1 MRSTI
6 AKYHDCVN
14 SLVQEFDLSGP
25 DLGPDFNV
33 PMSFQEAS
41 SNLQKYRV
49 RKKFEV
55 PSKKANAKRAKY
67 SVLRMLMR
75 DCIGFS
81 FTPHL
86 VSQPE
91 RARLYKARIQ
101 IHEAFRN
108 FKLDFSN
115 LVLPTGETSISK
127 AGDVS
132 IYSKLNDVR
141 QWTCTADSFDLVATL
156 IYQTRWLKILAKKHF
171 GSYTKEDNDRLFYAF
186 QGHPKVGFEI
196 FKCKLLDIMRIVEGS
211 RITTVPKNNSVD
223 RVINCEPL
231 FNMVLQ
237 SVIGRTFRRVLRRYG
252 ITLEVAQS
260 VHRSMI
266 ALPHVA
272 TIDLSNASDSNW
284 MTVIEWLY
292 PKRVVSLLTKAR
304 SPVGRY
310 KGEKHTFNMLS
321 PMGNGF
327 TFEVMTA
334 TIFFLLR
341 GLDENVKVFGDDI
354 IINNNVAQDGISIL
368 EACGYEVN
376 KSKTFIN
383 SRFRE
388 SCGGFY
394 YEGVDKSGY
403 IESYDIT
410 YCHDIVDA
418 IVTVNKLL
426 RIRNLLNASLI
437 ETHVETVTPLLCM
450 NACPS
455 RDIGS
460 SYISYDMR
468 KVKKEDPD
476 FQKFFKKNRGY
487 IANRV
492 NQFQYK
498 AHKVDLSFAF
508 SKKTK
513 NYVQLGRWK
522 KQPLC
527 VSNKA
532 LIGTYLY
539 SGRCVT
545 PTTRDIYISRELFLY

>member
-14 SLVQEFDLSGP
+14 SLIEDFDVSGP
-25 DLGPDFNV
+25 DLGPDF
-33 PMSFQEAS
+33 MRAMTFEEAS
-41 SNLQKYRV
+41 SFLQRYRI
-49 RKKFEV
+49 RKKFQRPDDSASAE
-55 PSKKANAKRAKY
+55 RAKN
-67 SVLRMLMR
+67 SVQKMLTR
-75 DCIGFS
+75 DSVGFS
-81 FTPHL
+81 FVPHQL
-86 VSQPE
+86 PQSE

-115 LVLPTGETSISK
+115 LVLPTGETSVSK

-132 IYSKLNDVR
+132 IYSKLNDVC
-141 QWTCTADSFDLVATL
+141 QWTCTADAFDLVATL
-156 IYQTRWLKILAKKHF
+156 IYQTRWLKIIAKKHI
-171 GSYTKEDNDRLFYAF
+171 GSYSKEENDRLYYAF
-186 QGHPKVGFEI
+186 KGHRKVGFEI
-196 FKCKLLDIMRIVEGS
+196 FKCKLLDIMSIVEGS

-223 RVINCEPL
+223 RVINCEPM
-231 FNMVLQ
+231 FNMILQ
-237 SVIGRTFRRVLRRYG
+237 SAIGRAFRHVLRAHG
-252 ITLEVAQS
+252 IILDVAQS

-284 MTVIEWLY
+284 MSVVEWLY
-292 PKRVVSLLTKAR
+292 PKRVVSLLSKAR
-304 SPVGRY
+304 SPVGNY
-310 KGEKHTFNMLS
+310 KGEKFTFNMLS

-327 TFEVMTA
+327 TFEVMTT
-334 TIFFLLR
+334 TIFFLLN
-341 GLDENVKVFGDDI
+341 GLDKNVKVFGDDI
-354 IINNNVAQDGISIL
+354 IINNDVARDGISIL

-376 KSKTFIN
+376 KSKTFVN

-394 YEGVDKSGY
+394 YEGTDKSGY

-426 RIRNLLNASLI
+426 RVSHLLDPSMVK
-437 ETHVETVTPLLCM
+437 THVETMTPLLCM

-455 RDIGS
+455 HDIGS
-460 SYISYDMR
+460 SYINYDMR
-468 KVKKEDPD
+468 KVKKKDPD
-476 FQKFFKKNRGY
+476 FQKFFKKNRGC

-498 AHKVDLSFAF
+498 THKVDVSYIFF
-508 SKKTK
+508 KKAK
-513 NYVQLGRWK
+513 NYVQLKRWK